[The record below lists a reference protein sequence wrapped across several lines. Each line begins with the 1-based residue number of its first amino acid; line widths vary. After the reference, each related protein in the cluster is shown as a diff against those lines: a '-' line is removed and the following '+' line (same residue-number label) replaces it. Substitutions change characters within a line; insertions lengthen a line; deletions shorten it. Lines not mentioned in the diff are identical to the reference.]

1 MAAHLDRR
9 REGKPRKMY
18 HTCVNERRQ
27 RQQGRLGAKAAQ
39 ASDSQIPNDSTEGQY
54 HFLRLTFH
62 VSMTFDYLVVRFS
75 LEEWGQ
81 LRPAQRTLYQ
91 EVMRETCWLLVSLG
105 HPFPKPEL
113 THLLE
118 RGLQLWPVRR
128 DLLSRSTSPGHFA
141 VRDAVSPEPASPT
154 TLRSS
159 TSTCPELSPSFAW
172 MMPETPTVPA
182 HISVPLCS
190 SVPCTSSCTHS
201 DLV

>member
-1 MAAHLDRR
+1 MAAPLH
-9 REGKPRKMY
+9 PA
-18 HTCVNERRQ
+18 
-27 RQQGRLGAKAAQ
+27 QG
-39 ASDSQIPNDSTEGQY
+39 S
-54 HFLRLTFH
+54 
-62 VSMTFDYLVVRFS
+62 VTFDDVAVTFS
-75 LEEWGQ
+75 REEWGQ
-81 LRPAQRTLYQ
+81 LGQAQRTLYQ

-118 RGLQLWPVRR
+118 RELQLWPVRR
-128 DLLSRSTSPGHFA
+128 VFLSRSTSP
-141 VRDAVSPEPASPT
+141 DAVSPEPASPA

-159 TSTCPELSPSFAW
+159 TSTWPEFSPSFAW
-172 MMPETPTVPA
+172 MMPETPTLPA